1 MNIDA
6 LGFLDTD
13 TGLTFC
19 GDDEEFY
26 AEVLQGYIDGDRSDE
41 LDKLFDVQDWKG
53 YQIAINAVKSTSK
66 TIGAMDMSEKAK
78 ALEQAC
84 KDMDAAYI
92 TEKHKAV
99 MEEYRD
105 LIEKIKNA
113 L

>member
-1 MNIDA
+1 MDRNIPMPK
-6 LGFLDTD
+6 
-13 TGLTFC
+13 
-19 GDDEEFY
+19 
-26 AEVLQGYIDGDRSDE
+26 QS
-41 LDKLFDVQDWKG
+41 
-53 YQIAINAVKSTSK
+53 
-66 TIGAMDMSEKAK
+66 MSEKAK